1 MSSLSPR
8 ICTPNARPP
17 RFSFV
22 LPVFKAKYLSE
33 SIDSILNQT
42 MSDFELIIVNDQS
55 PDDIDSIVFSFNDSR
70 IQYDINEKNI
80 GGTDLILN

>member
-1 MSSLSPR
+1 M
-8 ICTPNARPP
+8 
-17 RFSFV
+17 

-70 IQYDINEKNI
+70 IQYDI
-80 GGTDLILN
+80 

>member
-1 MSSLSPR
+1 
-8 ICTPNARPP
+8 
-17 RFSFV
+17 V

>member
-1 MSSLSPR
+1 M
-8 ICTPNARPP
+8 
-17 RFSFV
+17 

-80 GGTDLILN
+80 GEIGRAHV

>member
-1 MSSLSPR
+1 
-8 ICTPNARPP
+8 
-17 RFSFV
+17 
-22 LPVFKAKYLSE
+22 VFKAKYLSE

>member
-1 MSSLSPR
+1 M
-8 ICTPNARPP
+8 
-17 RFSFV
+17 

-80 GGTDLILN
+80 GGTDLILNWNKCCQKETI

>member
-1 MSSLSPR
+1 
-8 ICTPNARPP
+8 
-17 RFSFV
+17 V

-70 IQYDINEKNI
+70 IQYDINEKI
-80 GGTDLILN
+80 

>member
-1 MSSLSPR
+1 M
-8 ICTPNARPP
+8 
-17 RFSFV
+17 

-70 IQYDINEKNI
+70 IQYDINEKI
-80 GGTDLILN
+80 

>member
-1 MSSLSPR
+1 
-8 ICTPNARPP
+8 
-17 RFSFV
+17 V

-80 GGTDLILN
+80 GGTDLILNWNFKRLTTNT

>member
-1 MSSLSPR
+1 
-8 ICTPNARPP
+8 
-17 RFSFV
+17 
-22 LPVFKAKYLSE
+22 
-33 SIDSILNQT
+33 

-80 GGTDLILN
+80 GGTDLVSVSIIS

>member
-1 MSSLSPR
+1 
-8 ICTPNARPP
+8 
-17 RFSFV
+17 
-22 LPVFKAKYLSE
+22 
-33 SIDSILNQT
+33 

-80 GGTDLILN
+80 GGTDLILLSKGCRRLSDISV

>member
-1 MSSLSPR
+1 M
-8 ICTPNARPP
+8 
-17 RFSFV
+17 

-70 IQYDINEKNI
+70 IQYDINEKKYRWYGFNI
-80 GGTDLILN
+80 ELE